1 MAVSLFACK
10 WYASGTRDHLDLQ
23 SSFANQS
30 LGISTIIS
38 GATSALPATW
48 ARRLQGMPCRSSE
61 DAALPWTILPERM
74 MRDTKLT
81 QIFQGTNQIQ
91 RVVIAREL
99 LRQGFSVVREIGGTQ
114 TLTQ

>member
-1 MAVSLFACK
+1 MPVSLFACK

-61 DAALPWTILPERM
+61 DAALPWIILPERM
-74 MRDTKLT
+74 MRVTKLT

-114 TLTQ
+114 T